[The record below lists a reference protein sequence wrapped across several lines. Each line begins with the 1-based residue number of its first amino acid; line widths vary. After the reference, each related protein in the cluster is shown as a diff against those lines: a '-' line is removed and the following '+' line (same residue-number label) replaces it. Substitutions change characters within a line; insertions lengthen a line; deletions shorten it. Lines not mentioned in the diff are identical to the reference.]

1 MEEVKNGNVSPS
13 SSPPTPPT
21 PLPISIGPG
30 NQKYLF
36 TSSPTPSPPFS
47 PPLSRYGSAES
58 LPFLR
63 HHPTLSRTRITSAFS
78 LDRRDQ
84 DELHHK
90 SSSCLQDLT
99 LVFMN
104 NNMKNSN
111 PLVNPSLENTQAI
124 DGDMIGIQGGRP
136 LDNTTALDIPTTL
149 ECPGLSVFVDV

>member
-90 SSSCLQDLT
+90 SSSCLQDLNAAIAVCNYPSST
-99 LVFMN
+99 T
-104 NNMKNSN
+104 KSN
-111 PLVNPSLENTQAI
+111 LQN
-124 DGDMIGIQGGRP
+124 
-136 LDNTTALDIPTTL
+136 
-149 ECPGLSVFVDV
+149 